1 MIIKKIYEVGGAAE
15 DARAVLGYYLAIYEQ
30 VADSCEEALP
40 PLVIDTPNQQE
51 QASGNYTNIIKSI
64 SDGINNDRQYV
75 ICAMEH
81 KALEQIK
88 TNAQVIKLDAR
99 KILLQD
105 QYEKISKLRN
115 EVIFD

>member
-1 MIIKKIYEVGGAAE
+1 
-15 DARAVLGYYLAIYEQ
+15 
-30 VADSCEEALP
+30 
-40 PLVIDTPNQQE
+40 
-51 QASGNYTNIIKSI
+51 
-64 SDGINNDRQYV
+64 
-75 ICAMEH
+75 MEH